1 MKNNK
6 YLFKIST
13 FLLIICGLLVSTQSC
28 ISPVDVKD
36 PFDKTNID
44 SPFVAAPLFEPKVV
58 VMNLEHETSL
68 APREDNLRP
77 IWPNDVSV
85 RIMIDTNNR
94 KTRLLFG
101 FSATVKPNA
110 TIQPRVE
117 QPFQLKEIKISYP
130 DTIDIADDEE
140 YVIDK
145 FNATSSNYF
154 IYQYKQ
160 NNDFTAFV
168 NEDAKITLKFIK
180 VENRNRILVKYNY
193 KIYIPKNGNNVPAP
207 VRQFGNGELL
217 ISY

>member
-1 MKNNK
+1 
-6 YLFKIST
+6 
-13 FLLIICGLLVSTQSC
+13 
-28 ISPVDVKD
+28 
-36 PFDKTNID
+36 
-44 SPFVAAPLFEPKVV
+44 
-58 VMNLEHETSL
+58 
-68 APREDNLRP
+68 
-77 IWPNDVSV
+77 
-85 RIMIDTNNR
+85 MIDTNNR

-168 NEDAKITLKFIK
+168 NDDAKITLKFIK